1 MISAVALTIGFNLHA
16 LHAHEICSL
25 VHPIDATAAA
35 DCVTNGSSIPR

>member
-25 VHPIDATAAA
+25 VHPIDSAAAA
-35 DCVTNGSSIPR
+35 DCLTTGDAIAR